1 EGMFALNFHE
11 KQEEKIEKAL
21 KTHKGICENYAAV
34 FNDICNKAGLQSYIV
49 VGYTRQKGF
58 TSFIPH
64 GWCAVKIDGKWKLF
78 DPTWGSGYINGQKFT
93 PHINNEYFE
102 AEPATL
108 VKTHMPFDPIWQ
120 LSTYPLTNKDFADD
134 KTAVDKSRPALAFA
148 DSIAAY
154 MKLTEIEQLEA
165 EARRLEKNGMT
176 NSILLD
182 RLHNLRSRIEVD
194 HQNELINK
202 QNKVGETFN
211 EAVTEYNDGINLLND
226 FIDYRNKQF
235 QPARTDAQIQGM
247 VDAVDKKIVGAQ
259 AKLKKIKGQYDK
271 IDPMISSLEKSM
283 SSVEKSLGE
292 QKDFLTEYF
301 GKNKLGRKMMFRKYT
316 INGIPLN

>member
-1 EGMFALNFHE
+1 L
-11 KQEEKIEKAL
+11 
-21 KTHKGICENYAAV
+21 
-34 FNDICNKAGLQSYIV
+34 
-49 VGYTRQKGF
+49 R
-58 TSFIPH
+58 
-64 GWCAVKIDGKWKLF
+64 
-78 DPTWGSGYINGQKFT
+78 
-93 PHINNEYFE
+93 
-102 AEPATL
+102 
-108 VKTHMPFDPIWQ
+108 
-120 LSTYPLTNKDFADD
+120 FAD
-134 KTAVDKSRPALAFA
+134 T
-148 DSIAAY
+148 IAAY

-182 RLHNLRSRIEVD
+182 RFHNLRSRIDVY